1 MKPLQRLFG
10 LIILAAV
17 VAVPG
22 CGMSSSQTVN
32 VLAVYDD
39 HTLSCDKAQEMAAQV
54 GERSSLYQI
63 AQSKLSYC
71 EVVGGGGTFLPVGY
85 FDATKKR
92 YVFKRLEL
100 NDPQA
105 VRRLCLD
112 LALEAGLDSVP
123 PADLRFVTEWGQF
136 ECASLAGELAQLG
149 VSVMV
154 APAHLPLFIDVDP
167 VLVFASGAN
176 PQREGVP
183 IKYYDE
189 VRDMLAKNIQ
199 DFDNQR

>member
-1 MKPLQRLFG
+1 VKKTFFSICALG
-10 LIILAAV
+10 LALSTLLA
-17 VAVPG
+17 G
-22 CGMSSSQTVN
+22 CGMGSGQAVN

-39 HTLSCDKAQEMAAQV
+39 STLSCDMAEDMAAAV
-54 GERSSLYQI
+54 GHRSSLYQI

-71 EVVGGGGTFLPVGY
+71 EVVGGGGMFLPVGY
-85 FDATKKR
+85 FEATKKH
-92 YVFKRLEL
+92 YVFRRLEL
-100 NDPQA
+100 DDPQA

-112 LALEAGLDSVP
+112 LALEAGLDSIP
-123 PADLRFVTEWGQF
+123 PADLRFVTEWGEF

-176 PQREGVP
+176 AQREGVP
-183 IKYYDE
+183 KRYYDE
-189 VRDMLAKNIQ
+189 VRDMLIKNIQ
-199 DFDNQR
+199 DFDSRH